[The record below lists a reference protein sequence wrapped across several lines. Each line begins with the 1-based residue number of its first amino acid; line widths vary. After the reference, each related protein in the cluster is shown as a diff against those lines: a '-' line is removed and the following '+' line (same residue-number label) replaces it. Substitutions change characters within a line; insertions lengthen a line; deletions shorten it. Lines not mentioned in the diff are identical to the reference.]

1 MRINYKQLIAYS
13 LKTLMLVLL
22 ASMGAWQATA
32 QSYDAITTPSG
43 TRYPGDADD
52 FTYSVSGF
60 GSGTATFFLYYT
72 QEGTNLNEDKV
83 LGMSKESSNTFNF
96 NWPEMSGNINLI
108 FAAFTGDT
116 FEGETT
122 NITAGE
128 LEVIGATSG
137 DDYGDGGIQMY
148 RNGFG
153 RYAIT
158 PSFDLSVPE
167 NVRLYVGLTDHGGLD
182 SDNPVKVQYSTG
194 GDTYT
199 DLTIDALNVFSPTP
213 TVGDSELRD
222 FNGFGEFYF
231 DLPEEAKASTT
242 KFRIIQ
248 EGANS
253 LGTNEKTWAINDMSF
268 RIGNVYTLDA
278 AGIGSNTVVFL
289 ETPQF
294 EILSVLDAESNT
306 ITIASELYPGDE
318 INLTAELLNVDLTK
332 YNYAAVISNEDNDY
346 TLASQTIN
354 VDNTSKIIEITGTV
368 PTDVDYEVLPTLYA
382 INISA
387 YSLSASEI
395 IIGTEDGAD
404 FTIPGKAD
412 DFIIEGGEQADPG
425 LLFSLSGDRSLTTE
439 PLSIPTNENGYLSF
453 TVARANNQISPAGTD
468 IVLEATTD
476 GSNYTNLAT
485 VALNDLPYIFVG
497 GTTTIELL
505 GEEWPSSILS
515 ASTQFRVRQE
525 ANNGAGLD
533 SWYLESITINANSNE
548 VSENLI
554 LPDDAQPFNII
565 RPDVTVD
572 DLTFTEVTYPMVDLT
587 LNYTIEAGEFPAETG
602 ARVMLDRDS
611 DDPDFDVILGEI
623 EDITAG
629 SIAFK
634 VPLIVEGDY
643 NLYLLTENGESY
655 GSVTLPVYNIGVT
668 ILDVTATNPVSIA
681 GEDYATPGSEI
692 TVNYTMTGTP
702 GAGTELM
709 LSVLDDANDEY
720 VLIGA
725 TTTLDGS
732 IAAILPTDIDY
743 GEVPTLK
750 LAFASGLFANTFSEQ
765 VYPYTNVLGNIPE
778 EIFETTEGLQ
788 CAFYC
793 DAFYGEERS
802 ATSKAYDFRQGA
814 ALNIQLLSD
823 GDYPGDYP
831 YAVKLQGS
839 KDGETWEDMENF
851 EFTSGWQSI
860 FKNVLLPNSL
870 WSEQTQFRLIQED
883 GFDEGTNVWYL
894 QLIGIDRPEFMELTC
909 ATEPFNLIRPS
920 LDISEYDKT
929 AFTIGEQVDIHY
941 NAQFFPEETEYA
953 AVLENNGIYSVIGR
967 SAGQGASSISATMPI
982 LPLDPDS
989 PLDNMYDLS
998 IVPFTPNAP
1007 SGDYEQGEALT
1018 LDLEDDILSFS
1029 GAEPYEDWMSRLTFD
1044 FYLAGERSV
1053 LTRAFDLSDAESAN
1067 ISFTFNEGLTG
1078 FEITDNKNTVPRFE
1092 VSTDGGNTFIP
1103 LPVYEVAEGEEQIYD
1118 DGLLYLVSSPMVDIP
1133 AEYLTESTQFRWS
1146 QPLNRGAWKD
1156 RWSVRGIELTI
1167 NSGNAVPSNLYT
1179 TTENNDPS
1187 LGVTVSS
1194 PILDQYVWMQ
1204 NDQDDAV
1211 FNGDTF
1217 DFLWD
1222 IDQEVEEP
1230 TLFPSGTNFT
1240 FTIDELDPET
1250 GENIIIGTST
1260 TLGVLPGSVPT
1271 FLPNRTYNVMLT
1283 ATVAVGDEEF
1293 VIHDEAWVGSL
1304 DVFLQVIKT
1313 TYLGDE
1319 NVKLYAGNPAS
1330 FGYEIVND
1338 ATAEDD
1344 AFYASLFYNLIIE
1357 DAAEGGDYILA
1368 TQQGLAADFTVS
1380 VPAFV
1385 SAGSYTFVVKGS
1397 EGAPLGDAGTF
1408 LGLDRVENLLDNTE
1422 DNFFNFDD
1430 HLTPTW
1436 PGYRFTASS
1445 GIRELITKDMDVSD
1459 AKTIEFEL
1467 DFDQEAEDLLDE
1479 ETFTFEYSIDGGVTY
1494 VQLAEFPRMIDAGAV
1509 ITDERAVF
1517 ILPTEAITASTRF
1530 RWRQL
1535 DAKGNINLDN
1545 IKLGYVPEFP
1555 FDVLS
1560 SRVDIHQQI
1569 IQVTGFNTAAACS
1582 DATVTIDY
1590 SLKGTFTEDALVRIS
1605 YRDQNDDEDDGNTGY
1620 IFPLVAGAAGTLDF
1634 DLPADFF
1641 EDYGY
1646 NNKEMTFTL
1655 RVMDDS
1661 FADVPGIDQTIYSQ
1675 ATAYSAATV
1684 EYISPILLDA
1694 EFSIDSQLECNPG
1707 DIKVTIDAED
1717 RQNYFTYQFQNAAT
1731 GENVGPAL
1739 MYDPEVGIDFVN
1751 IGALTEPIELQMQ
1764 VTSGSADGNTTC
1776 NTIISTFTDE
1786 LVVNPQYVL
1795 YRSRD
1800 LIGPMAIEP
1809 LEISADNYVVSVG
1822 ETETICSASTN
1833 IGLRVGRVAS
1843 NSNNI
1848 SFAASGV
1855 EWFRD
1860 NLATPVGS
1868 GQTLTTFALSG
1879 DYFARVTDG
1888 SCTYTTGSITIN
1900 VTKAPARPEITVDS
1914 GSLLFCEG
1922 DGEAVLSA
1930 PEGFAYYLWSNGEG
1944 TRTITVDEAGS
1955 YTVQVANLPID
1966 GAGCASLSS
1975 KAVVVEMVD
1984 SPEFYIRSS
1993 NDYGSGSSVDNIVN
2007 EGTVLSSCMSQNIY
2021 FFENISNINTGIVVL
2036 TKDGAE
2042 YASTTGSSFTIT
2054 ESGVYSAERRSKDLT
2069 VSCVRTIG
2077 NFTVTIDE
2085 KPTGVPALTATGNL
2099 EFCEGEGTVLLTA
2112 PPGFAN
2118 YQWYKNGF
2126 AISTNTPGF
2135 SATLNTFEV
2144 TDGGTYSVS
2153 VGNASGCY
2161 GPVSNVISVTV
2172 RSLPS
2177 LPSSI
2182 TQVESSC
2189 GEGAVTFSFVGSTS
2203 YRYQLIN
2210 AFTGLPSGNSVPGS
2224 SGALITSDPITEAT
2238 PFYFEVSYADGS
2250 GCINFDELSTITGY
2264 VNNVSLELNG
2274 NTLQAVITS
2283 FSGYEDIRWFRN
2295 GVLLKNKIGT
2305 SISITDAAEYSV
2317 EVDFNGAGICTQTSN
2332 AIDLGSAPAGRSNGR
2347 ISATAYPNPSQDEL
2361 SIGIEGENFGI
2372 YRVDIM
2378 SLAGQVLISHEF
2390 DKQLEEFDQ
2399 KISIRHL
2406 ERGLYNMHISKD
2418 GLSKN
2423 FRIVKN

>member
-1 MRINYKQLIAYS
+1 MKINYKQLIAHS
-13 LKTLMLVLL
+13 LKALMLVLL
-22 ASMGAWQATA
+22 ASLGAWQATA

-72 QEGTNLNEDKV
+72 EEGTNLNEDKV
-83 LGMSKESSNTFNF
+83 LGMSMENSGTFNF
-96 NWPEMSGNINLI
+96 NWPEMSGEINLL
-108 FAAFTGDT
+108 FAAYSGDT
-116 FEGETT
+116 FEGESTD
-122 NITAGE
+122 ITAGE
-128 LEVIGATSG
+128 LEVIGATSD
-137 DDYGDGGIQMY
+137 DDYDDGGIQMY
-148 RNGFG
+148 KNGIG

-158 PSFDLSVPE
+158 PTYDLSVTE
-167 NVRLYVGLTDHGGLD
+167 NVRLYAALTDHDELD
-182 SDNPVKVQYSTG
+182 SDNPVKVQYSTS

-199 DLTIDALNVFSPTP
+199 DLTIDALNVLSPTP
-213 TVGDSELRD
+213 TVGDAELRD

-231 DLPEEAKASTT
+231 DLPEEAKTNST

-248 EGANS
+248 EGAS
-253 LGTNEKTWAINDMSF
+253 TLGSNEKTWAINDLSLTV
-268 RIGNVYTLDA
+268 GNVYTLDA

-294 EILSVLDAESNT
+294 EILSVLDAESNS

-332 YNYAAVISNEDNDY
+332 YNYAVVISHEDNDY
-346 TLASQTIN
+346 TLESQVIN
-354 VDNTSKIIEITGTV
+354 ADNTSKIIEITGTV
-368 PTDVDYEVLPTLYA
+368 PTDVEYGMLPTIYE

-387 YSLSASEI
+387 YSLSDSEI
-395 IIGTEDGAD
+395 IMGSEDGAD
-404 FTIPGKAD
+404 FTTPGEAD
-412 DFIIEGGEQADPG
+412 DFNIEGGGQEDQG
-425 LLFSLSGDRSLTTE
+425 LLFSQSGDRSLTTE
-439 PLSIPTNENGYLSF
+439 PLSIPTNDNGYLSF
-453 TVARANNQISPAGTD
+453 TVARANNQISPEGTD

-485 VALNDLPYIFVG
+485 VVLNDLPYYFGG
-497 GTTTIELL
+497 GTETIELL
-505 GEEWPSSILS
+505 GEDWPPSILS
-515 ASTQFRVRQE
+515 ESTQFRIRQE
-525 ANNGAGLD
+525 GNNGAGLD
-533 SWYLESITINANSNE
+533 SWYLVSLTIEANSNE
-548 VSENLI
+548 VTENLI
-554 LPDDAQPFNII
+554 LPDDAQFFNVI
-565 RPDVTVD
+565 RPDITVD

-587 LNYTIEAGEFPAETG
+587 LNYTIEAGVFPAETG
-602 ARVMLDRDS
+602 ARVMLDRDGS
-611 DDPDFDVILGEI
+611 SDFDVILGEI
-623 EDITAG
+623 DDITAG
-629 SIAFK
+629 AIAFK
-634 VPLIVEGDY
+634 VPPIVEGDY

-668 ILDVTATNPVSIA
+668 ILDITSTDPVSIA

-692 TVNYTMTGTP
+692 TVNYTMTETP

-732 IAAILPTDIDY
+732 ISAILPTDIDY
-743 GEVPTLK
+743 GEVPTVK
-750 LAFASGLFANTFSEQ
+750 LAFASGLFSNTFSEA
-765 VYPYTNVLGNIPE
+765 VYPYSYVLGNIPE
-778 EIFETTEGLQ
+778 EIFENIEGLQ
-788 CAFYC
+788 CAYYC
-793 DAFYGEERS
+793 DGFFDEGERS
-802 ATSKAYDFRQGA
+802 ATSKTYDFRQGA
-814 ALNIQLLSD
+814 DFAIELYSD
-823 GDYPGDYP
+823 GYYTGIYP
-831 YAVKLQGS
+831 YTVKLQGS
-839 KDGETWEDMENF
+839 VDGTTWEDMEDF
-851 EFTSGWQSI
+851 EFTTGWQWVSR
-860 FKNVLLPNSL
+860 NVLLPNSL
-870 WSEQTQFRLIQED
+870 WSEQTQFRLIQEEE
-883 GFDEGTNVWYL
+883 FDAGTNVWYVYN
-894 QLIGIDRPEFMELTC
+894 IGIDRPEFMELTC

-929 AFTIGEQVDIHY
+929 TFTIGEQVDIHY

-953 AVLENNGIYSVIGR
+953 AVLENNGIFSVIGR

-982 LPLDPDS
+982 LPLDSDS
-989 PLDNMYDLS
+989 PMDNMYDLR
-998 IVPFTPNAP
+998 IVPFTPTGPGGN
-1007 SGDYEQGEALT
+1007 YEQGDALT
-1018 LDLEDDILSFS
+1018 LDLEDDILSVS

-1044 FYLAGERSV
+1044 FNQAGERSV

-1067 ISFTFNEGLTG
+1067 ISFTYNEGLTP

-1092 VSTDGGNTFIP
+1092 VSTDGGITFIP

-1187 LGVTVSS
+1187 KAVTVNS
-1194 PILDQYVWMQ
+1194 PILDQYIWMQ
-1204 NDQDDAV
+1204 NDQNDAV

-1222 IDQEVEEP
+1222 VDEEVEEP
-1230 TLFPSGTNFT
+1230 TLFPAGTNFT
-1240 FTIDELDPET
+1240 FTINEQDPET

-1260 TLGVLPGSVPT
+1260 TLGVLPGSVPS

-1313 TYLGDE
+1313 TYLGEE

-1330 FGYEIVND
+1330 FGYDIVND

-1344 AFYASLFYNLIIE
+1344 DFYASLYYNLIIE
-1357 DAAEGGDYILA
+1357 NAAEGGDYVLA
-1368 TQQGLAADFTVS
+1368 TQQGLTADFNVS
-1380 VPAFV
+1380 VPTFIQ
-1385 SAGSYTFVVKGS
+1385 AGSYTFVVKGS

-1408 LGLDRVENLLDNTE
+1408 LGLDRVENLLNNTE

-1430 HLTPTW
+1430 HLTATG
-1436 PGYRFTASS
+1436 PGYRFTAST
-1445 GIRELITKDMDVSD
+1445 GIRELITEDLDVSD

-1494 VQLAEFPRMIDAGAV
+1494 VQLAEFPRMIDAGDIIFDKRV
-1509 ITDERAVF
+1509 VF
-1517 ILPTEAITASTRF
+1517 ILPAESITASTRF

-1560 SRVDIHQQI
+1560 SRVDVHQQI

-1590 SLKGTFTEDALVRIS
+1590 SLKGTFTDQALVKIS
-1605 YRDQNDDEDDGNTGY
+1605 YRDESNEDDSDDTGY
-1620 IFPLVAGAAGTLDF
+1620 VFPLIAGATGTLDF
-1634 DLPADFF
+1634 ELPADFF
-1641 EDYGY
+1641 ETNGY
-1646 NNKEMTFTL
+1646 SNKEMAFTL
-1655 RVMDDS
+1655 QVEDNS
-1661 FADVPGIDQTIYSQ
+1661 FADVLGIGQTIYSQ
-1675 ATAYSAATV
+1675 ETAYSAATV
-1684 EYISPILLDA
+1684 EFISPIILDA
-1694 EFSIDSQLECNPG
+1694 GFSIDSQLECNPG
-1707 DIKVTIDAED
+1707 DIKVTIDND
-1717 RQNYFTYQFQNAAT
+1717 DLQNYFTYQFQNAAT
-1731 GENVGPAL
+1731 GENVGTAL

-1751 IGALTEPIELQMQ
+1751 IGALTDPIELQMQ
-1764 VTSGSADGNTTC
+1764 VTSGSAAGNTTC

-1800 LIGPMAIEP
+1800 LIGPLAIV
-1809 LEISADNYVVSVG
+1809 SSDTYVVSSG
-1822 ETETICSASTN
+1822 ETETLCSASSN
-1833 IGLRVGRVAS
+1833 LGLRVGRIAS
-1843 NSNNI
+1843 NTNNI
-1848 SFAASGV
+1848 SFASSGV

-1868 GQTLTTFALSG
+1868 GQTLSNFALSG

-1888 SCTYTTGSITIN
+1888 SCTYTTGFITVN
-1900 VTKAPARPEITVDS
+1900 VSKAPARPAVTVDS

-1922 DGEAVLSA
+1922 EGEAVLSA

-1944 TRTITVDEAGS
+1944 TRTITADDAGS
-1955 YTVQVANLPID
+1955 YTVQVSNLPID
-1966 GAGCASLSS
+1966 GNGCASLSS
-1975 KAVVVEMVD
+1975 KAVEVEMVD
-1984 SPEFYIRSS
+1984 SPEFSIRTTNSP
-1993 NDYGSGSSVDNIVN
+1993 GSGSSASNIVN
-2007 EGTVLSSCMSQNIY
+2007 AGTVLRSCMSQNVY
-2021 FFENISNINTGIVVL
+2021 FHENTSNTNSGIVVL
-2036 TKDGAE
+2036 TKDGVE
-2042 YASTTGSSFTIT
+2042 YASTTNSSFTIT

-2077 NFTVTIDE
+2077 NFTVTIDD

-2099 EFCEGEGTVLLTA
+2099 EFCDGEGTVVLTA
-2112 PPGFAN
+2112 PTGFAN
-2118 YQWYKNGF
+2118 YQWYNNGS

-2144 TDGGTYSVS
+2144 TDGGIYSVS

-2161 GPVSNVISVTV
+2161 GPVSNVITVTV
-2172 RSLPS
+2172 RALPT

-2182 TQVESSC
+2182 SQVETSC
-2189 GEGAVTFSFVGSTS
+2189 GEGAVTFSFNGNTS

-2210 AFTGLPSGNSVPGS
+2210 GLTGLPSGNSVPGS

-2250 GCINFDELSTITGY
+2250 GCVNFNELATRTGY
-2264 VNNVSLELNG
+2264 VNNVSLELDG

-2283 FSGYEDIRWFRN
+2283 FDGYEDIRWFRN
-2295 GVLLKNKIGT
+2295 GVLLKNKTGT

-2378 SLAGQVLISHEF
+2378 SLAGQVLISHKF

-2399 KISIRHL
+2399 KISLRHL

-2418 GLSKN
+2418 GLSQN